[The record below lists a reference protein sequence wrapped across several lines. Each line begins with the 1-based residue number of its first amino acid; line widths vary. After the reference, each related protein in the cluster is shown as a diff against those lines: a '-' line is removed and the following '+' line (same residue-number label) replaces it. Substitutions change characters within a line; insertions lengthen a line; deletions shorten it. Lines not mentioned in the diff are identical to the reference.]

1 MVIVVQTIVASEG
14 TSFGRYTL
22 PEDEYQTFVKYLK
35 KKTTEELIFKIL
47 SRTFFDEPD
56 EFRPW
61 TYK

>member
-1 MVIVVQTIVASEG
+1 VANEG

-22 PEDEYQTFVKYLK
+22 PEDEYQAFVEYLT
-35 KKTTEELIFKIL
+35 KKTAEELIFKIL

>member
-1 MVIVVQTIVASEG
+1 MVIVVQTIVANEG

-22 PEDEYQTFVKYLK
+22 PEDEYQAFVEYLT
-35 KKTTEELIFKIL
+35 KKTAEELIFKIL

-56 EFRPW
+56 GFRPW